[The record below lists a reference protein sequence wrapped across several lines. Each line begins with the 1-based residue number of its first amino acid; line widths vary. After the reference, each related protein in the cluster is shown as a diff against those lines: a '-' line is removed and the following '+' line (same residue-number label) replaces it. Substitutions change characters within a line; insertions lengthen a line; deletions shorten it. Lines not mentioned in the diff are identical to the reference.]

1 MLICT
6 DLHKG
11 MKPWPRI
18 LLLMGR
24 VNLFHGQPLVDRTK
38 PGPSA
43 IKQIAEYNYSEKW
56 YISLEREIF
65 QLPIAIVI

>member
-1 MLICT
+1 
-6 DLHKG
+6 
-11 MKPWPRI
+11 
-18 LLLMGR
+18 MGR